1 MSVRRRGEEGWGPG
15 DLLTMVLVRWQ
26 FARLLHFTRLVVAV
40 MDECGDF
47 GESLF
52 SETTEIES
60 RHQGGS
66 SFHRYY
72 TDVMGCASSTPY
84 PSASEERRR
93 RHYYTGLLRGC
104 FLIAFLHDPRVR
116 RFTMAHH
123 SIFKATGLPCTPTN
137 RAKANAYLAAIHPTV
152 EDFLQRTLSLH
163 LMSDTCVGVWREDY
177 MFHHF
182 AEAVPHY
189 RVCEEGK
196 GDTPQTDHPQRSPRS
211 ERRDCDSWSRRD
223 QW

>member
-1 MSVRRRGEEGWGPG
+1 MRRQASTCALTTAATTIESVCECGWGGLKNRHTTNVEDLATNNLGSMSVRRRGEEGWGPG

-84 PSASEERRR
+84 PSAS
-93 RHYYTGLLRGC
+93 
-104 FLIAFLHDPRVR
+104 
-116 RFTMAHH
+116 
-123 SIFKATGLPCTPTN
+123 
-137 RAKANAYLAAIHPTV
+137 
-152 EDFLQRTLSLH
+152 
-163 LMSDTCVGVWREDY
+163 
-177 MFHHF
+177 
-182 AEAVPHY
+182 
-189 RVCEEGK
+189 
-196 GDTPQTDHPQRSPRS
+196 
-211 ERRDCDSWSRRD
+211 
-223 QW
+223 